1 MLNLVKKTDQIASTI
16 DHIGRLQASIR
27 ELEGKL
33 KNSKRELVDLMRD
46 KEVTRASGDLFAAT
60 IINKEVPRVDWKTVA
75 AKFKPSHQLVTAH
88 TKYVHSVYPV
98 ISARKVL

>member
-1 MLNLVKKTDQIASTI
+1 MLNLVKKTNHITATI

-33 KNSKRELVDLMRD
+33 RNSKRELVDLMNKEGID
-46 KEVTRASGDLFAAT
+46 KASGELFAAT
-60 IINKEVPRVDWKTVA
+60 LIDKETPRVDWKAVA

-98 ISARKVL
+98 ISARKVP